1 MLKKYFTI
9 FIIVLFFSACVST
22 GNQQLANMS
31 QSDIGSIVVNGQTT
45 KSEVRAALGDPSLV
59 DLDNNGNEKWTYYHL
74 RSTIKGSSFI
84 PVVSSFKSGS
94 NNTTRQL
101 VILYDDDGV
110 VINHVFTQ
118 SQGQTNTGILG

>member
-22 GNQQLANMS
+22 GNQQLANLD
-31 QSDIGSIVVNGQTT
+31 QSDIDSIVVNGQTT
-45 KSEVRAALGDPSLV
+45 KSEMTAALGEPNLV
-59 DLDNNGNEKWTYYHL
+59 DLDNNGQEKWTYYHL
-74 RSTIKGSSFI
+74 RSSATGSSFI
-84 PVVSSFKSGS
+84 PIVSSFKSGS

-101 VILYDDDGV
+101 VILFDDDGV
-110 VINHVFTQ
+110 VINRVFTH